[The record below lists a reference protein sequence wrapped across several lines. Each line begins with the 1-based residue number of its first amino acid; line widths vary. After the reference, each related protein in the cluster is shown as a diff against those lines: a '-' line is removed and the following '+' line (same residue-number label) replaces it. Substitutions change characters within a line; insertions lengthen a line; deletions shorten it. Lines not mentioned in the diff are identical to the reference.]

1 MWRANARQAGEFE
14 IFLSRRRGE
23 RGEGEQKQRNGLHTA
38 GNGNR
43 ASLSLSLS
51 LCRREAAKK
60 QSDITMRHH
69 ASVRPS
75 VRPSVRRTLIQQS
88 RWWVVISDMR
98 ARGRGRTATSP

>member
-1 MWRANARQAGEFE
+1 MWRANAGKAGKFE
-14 IFLSRRRGE
+14 IFRSRRRGE
-23 RGEGEQKQRNGLHTA
+23 RGEDEQKQRNGLHTA

-43 ASLSLSLS
+43 GSLS

-69 ASVRPS
+69 ASARPS
-75 VRPSVRRTLIQQS
+75 VRRTRTLIQQS